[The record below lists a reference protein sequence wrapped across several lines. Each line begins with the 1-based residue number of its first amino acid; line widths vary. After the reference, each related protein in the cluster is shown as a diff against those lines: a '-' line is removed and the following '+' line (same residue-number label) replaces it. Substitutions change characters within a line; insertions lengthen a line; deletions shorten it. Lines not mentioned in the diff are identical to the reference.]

1 MSSTE
6 HIRVRK
12 GVAYD
17 FGCGAIYPRARCG
30 KTTLHA
36 QFLSILLWAHGPL
49 GFGLWQLA
57 FELRYVLGRVHG
69 GLPGQGRR
77 VPRHYTAADAWLPG
91 CLAAW
96 LPGERRS

>member
-1 MSSTE
+1 ML
-6 HIRVRK
+6 V
-12 GVAYD
+12 V
-17 FGCGAIYPRARCG
+17 P
-30 KTTLHA
+30 L
-36 QFLSILLWAHGPL
+36 LLWAHGPL

-96 LPGERRS
+96 LPGCLASAGAEWCELKAIGQTIWLPRCSTAVVRYIYR